1 MIFPWST
8 CYRRVKPYQ
17 TKLEDWMLY
26 IYCSMCTLAWWICNM
41 RYNLHDIIFTEAIS
55 GRVLDDAHP
64 LPVHWW
70 PLSLAQPAIV
80 ESYDCTTKSQAI
92 IQHQK
97 RRKSCKLAVR
107 QTLQKCTILP
117 IIFVRIFTPLLRVFM
132 PLSPISVTV
141 YYFPRFCKFVHFQGQ
156 NVDWLLHLAKN
167 VRLSV

>member
-1 MIFPWST
+1 MILVWST

-17 TKLEDWMLY
+17 TKLEDWMLLY
-26 IYCSMCTLAWWICNM
+26 IYCLHLATCDM
-41 RYNLHDIIFTEAIS
+41 KYNLHDIIFTQAIS

-64 LPVHWW
+64 LSVHWW

-92 IQHQK
+92 VQPQK
-97 RRKSCKLAVR
+97 RRISCKLAVG
-107 QTLQKCTILP
+107 QTLQKCTILS
-117 IIFVRIFTPLLRVFM
+117 IIFVRVFTPLLRVFM